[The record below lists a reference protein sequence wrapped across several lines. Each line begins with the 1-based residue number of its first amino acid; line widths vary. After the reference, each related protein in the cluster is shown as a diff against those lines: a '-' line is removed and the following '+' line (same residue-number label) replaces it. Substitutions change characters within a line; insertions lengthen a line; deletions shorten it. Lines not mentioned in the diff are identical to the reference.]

1 MTQKRLVRLAE
12 LTQLKTVARGP
23 WQKPAVV
30 GSMGGFPVA
39 ASWNRTDRQAQV
51 SFLVR
56 FAKGS
61 WSAGPEGLTA
71 FASASEELRE
81 ATGKKTV
88 PKHLLKSFELLEDGI
103 LCHWAF
109 SLFGPKPEAVAAVLK
124 VLVGFAAKAAKP
136 VAEQCEGCGRE
147 SREGLWMANGVPV
160 RICAPCRA
168 SQDEQARR
176 AQEAYDGLVSNP
188 LAGIL
193 YGVVAGVVLA
203 ALWGGV
209 AYLIN
214 RIFLWGAIGIGV
226 ALAWA
231 INRGMEKVNHFG
243 RALTVLLTLATVLA
257 GDYLFI
263 LFSAAREVDGGLSLS
278 LASAVARN
286 FYEVDFKEGSGG
298 VSLLFALVG
307 AAYILYVNRPPAFR
321 VKYEPIG

>member
-12 LTQLKTVARGP
+12 LTHLKAVAKGP

-30 GSMGGFPVA
+30 GAMQGFPVA
-39 ASWNRTDRQAQV
+39 AAWSWTDRQAQV

-61 WSAGPEGLTA
+61 WSAGPDGLSA
-71 FASASEELRE
+71 FAAASDELRE
-81 ATGKKTV
+81 ATGKKAV
-88 PKHLLKSFELLEDGI
+88 PKDLLKSLQVMEDGI
-103 LCHWAF
+103 LCHWPF
-109 SLFGPKPEAVAAVLK
+109 SLFGPKPEVVAAVLK

-136 VAEQCEGCGRE
+136 VADQCEGCGRE
-147 SREGLWMANGVPV
+147 TKEGLWMADGVPV

-168 SQDEQARR
+168 SHDEQARR
-176 AQEAYDGLVSNP
+176 AQEAYDGLASNP
-188 LAGIL
+188 MAGLL
-193 YGVVAGVVLA
+193 YGVLTGIVLA

-209 AYLIN
+209 AYFIN

-243 RALTVLLTLATVLA
+243 RALTVLLTVVTVVV

-263 LFSAAREVDGGLSLS
+263 LFSAAKEVEGGLSLQ
-278 LASAVARN
+278 LARVAAQHFFEVN
-286 FYEVDFKEGSGG
+286 FKDGSGYM
-298 VSLLFALVG
+298 SLLFALVG
-307 AAYILYVNRPPAFR
+307 AGYILYVNRPPTFH

>member
-1 MTQKRLVRLAE
+1 MAQKRLARLAE
-12 LTQLKTVARGP
+12 LTQLKVVAKGP
-23 WQKPAVV
+23 WQKPAVA
-30 GSMGGFPVA
+30 GSMQGFPVA
-39 ASWNRTDRQAQV
+39 AAWSWTGQQNQV
-51 SFLVR
+51 SLLVR

-61 WSAGPEGLTA
+61 WTAGPEGLTSLA
-71 FASASEELRE
+71 AGSEDLRQ
-81 ATGKKTV
+81 ATGKKAV
-88 PKHLLKSFELLEDGI
+88 PKALLKSLQLMEDG
-103 LCHWAF
+103 LVCHWPF
-109 SLFGPKPEAVAAVLK
+109 SLFGPKPEVVAAVLK

-147 SREGLWMANGVPV
+147 SREGLWMADGVPV

-193 YGVVAGVVLA
+193 YGVVAAVVLA

-263 LFSAAREVDGGLSLS
+263 LFSAAREVDGGLSLG
-278 LASAVARN
+278 LASVVARQ

-307 AAYILYVNRPPAFR
+307 AVYVLYVNRPPSFR